1 MRPLSFL
8 IAGWMCLCTSGLMC
22 AVTPCSR
29 SHLDAPVT
37 INDTPLTRPLVSAPS
52 DSLCSIAVEARAA
65 LSKVKE
71 RRGMSKNHWGLTLL
85 APGDTV
91 RITLRFGNTDYGDML
106 DRRIATLSVTR
117 NGSSLFDKEVAGFR
131 MSSNELNSLYVT
143 LADHQLTV
151 NGGGEQCRELAK
163 LDLTDFFPH
172 EAQVWSV
179 GQLLLTVFST
189 ETCTPPSIALASGYT
204 IEKLKEL
211 FRTTRDPLEGF
222 WTYFDRSND
231 PQRARL
237 GGQYTLAVVKKRPSE
252 REDSIS
258 SADMTQPKSDSFMF
272 DNYDIIYVS
281 GAVTL
286 ADTWQ
291 PMMLKGA
298 LRSTIFDGHYDLEW
312 IDSTMQPM
320 TTDLHATLDY
330 SQGAYGD
337 GASTSVPSGSVSLT
351 GSMLTL
357 NFPLLKTTIRF
368 SKLPMGVR

>member
-1 MRPLSFL
+1 MRPLSLL
-8 IAGWMCLCTSGLMC
+8 ISGWMCLCTSGLMC

-29 SHLDAPVT
+29 IHLDAPVT
-37 INDTPLTRPLVSAPS
+37 INDTAVSRQLVSAVS
-52 DSLCSIAVEARAA
+52 DSLCSIEVEARGA

-71 RRGMSKNHWGLTLL
+71 RRGLSKNHWGLTLL

-91 RITLRFGNTDYGDML
+91 RISLRFGNTDYGDML

-131 MSSNELNSLYVT
+131 MSSNELNSLNAT
-143 LADHQLTV
+143 FTDHQLTV
-151 NGGGEQCRELAK
+151 SGGGEQCRELAK
-163 LDLTDFFPH
+163 VDIAGFSPH

-179 GQLLLTVFST
+179 GQLLLTIFST

-204 IEKLKEL
+204 FEELKER
-211 FRTTRDPLEGF
+211 FRTARDPLEGF

-237 GGQYTLAVVKKRPSE
+237 GGQYTLAVVKKQQSE
-252 REDSIS
+252 HEASTS
-258 SADMTQPKSDSFMF
+258 GADMAQPTSDSFIF

-337 GASTSVPSGSVSLT
+337 GTSASVPAGSVSLT

-368 SKLPMGVR
+368 SKLPMSVR